1 MSSVDLQSHAC
12 KQDLEVDYS
21 WEKYDA
27 RGIYLCRV
35 CEKCE
40 EAKLSM
46 YRQDVLTNSNY
57 EADEPV
63 ESDWKVAHEDCMP

>member
-35 CEKCE
+35 CKKCE

-57 EADEPV
+57 EADEAI
-63 ESDWKVAHEDCMP
+63 EEDS

>member
-12 KQDLEVDYS
+12 KQDPKVDYS
-21 WEKYDA
+21 WEEYDA

-46 YRQDVLTNSNY
+46 YRQDVLTNPNY
-57 EADEPV
+57 EADEPI
-63 ESDWKVAHEDCMP
+63 ESDWKVVHEDCMP

>member
-57 EADEPV
+57 EADEAI
-63 ESDWKVAHEDCMP
+63 EEDS

>member
-12 KQDLEVDYS
+12 KQDPEVDYS
-21 WEKYDA
+21 WEEYDA

-57 EADEPV
+57 EADEAI
-63 ESDWKVAHEDCMP
+63 EEDS